1 MIAVTVA
8 LPFLAIRV
16 LYSCISA
23 FDTSISPFTGPIVY
37 RVVLAVLMEFICA
50 IVFAVFGVFSRNI
63 RLEQPRIKSNGP
75 RINHK
80 SGAV

>member
-1 MIAVTVA
+1 
-8 LPFLAIRV
+8 
-16 LYSCISA
+16 
-23 FDTSISPFTGPIVY
+23 VY

-80 SGAV
+80 SGDV